1 MRPFVKPRKKKK
13 NQSPSQ
19 KQSDKDN
26 YEISLLVIAKRVGL
40 SFDELNQMTLDEFF
54 DYVNIWVGDNE
65 DESAAPRQATQ
76 ADIDAF
82 YRM

>member
-1 MRPFVKPRKKKK
+1 M
-13 NQSPSQ
+13 
-19 KQSDKDN
+19 
-26 YEISLLVIAKRVGL
+26 LAKRVGL
-40 SFDELNQMTLDEFF
+40 SFTELNQMTLDEFF
-54 DYVNIWVGDNE
+54 SYVDLWVGDNK

>member
-1 MRPFVKPRKKKK
+1 M
-13 NQSPSQ
+13 
-19 KQSDKDN
+19 
-26 YEISLLVIAKRVGL
+26 IAKRVGL

-54 DYVNIWVGDNE
+54 DYVDIWVGDNE